1 MTHRRDGVS
10 LLSSGLTGNLARP
23 SNPLPLWRLAGAC
36 CHFEVILKKTN
47 KTNYFYENSHTYDLM
62 FSSIKTSKNHSDH
75 QWQASDFC
83 QPCTL
88 PLVLACQASDQN
100 SATPLITFQ
109 SPLLVST
116 LVGINANI
124 SLIEPLTPNYSN
136 IFLIDHSNKDEGGF
150 HVTCDCVCLLCLY
163 LSCIQ
168 SEVLHS
174 YVVATS

>member
-1 MTHRRDGVS
+1 MGAGARRSRVFF
-10 LLSSGLTGNLARP
+10 SGLSP
-23 SNPLPLWRLAGAC
+23 WQPPPPLLRLAGAC
-36 CHFEVILKKTN
+36 CHFEVILK

-83 QPCTL
+83 QHAL
-88 PLVLACQASDQN
+88 YWRVKQAIRTQPP
-100 SATPLITFQ
+100 PLITFQ

-116 LVGINANI
+116 SVGINANI

-136 IFLIDHSNKDEGGF
+136 IFLVDHSNKDEGGF

-168 SEVLHS
+168 SEVLRS
-174 YVVATS
+174 YVVARPTS